1 MVERLAI
8 TEGHER
14 SLGSCVA
21 SIHESLLAAEQ
32 AADGNFDTA
41 MQLLSL
47 GTGMNR
53 RVLMSGPLL
62 HLCSISLVGTKAQ
75 RCYRSIILGR
85 VNEALRLFLGILH
98 TIPLIVVESGR
109 EVDQVRELILTAKE
123 YALAYRW
130 NFIVRIEDSY
140 NHVRQQE
147 LAAYFTH
154 FNLQL
159 PHLRLVLMNAMT
171 VCYVRGNLITASNFA
186 KRILKTKDN

>member
-14 SLGSCVA
+14 APPALVFNL
-21 SIHESLLAAEQ
+21 SLLEQ
-32 AADGNFDTA
+32 KLRDG
-41 MQLLSL
+41 
-47 GTGMNR
+47 
-53 RVLMSGPLL
+53 
-62 HLCSISLVGTKAQ
+62 
-75 RCYRSIILGR
+75 YRSIILGR

-123 YALAYRW
+123 YALGLQMELHRLGS
-130 NFIVRIEDSY
+130 RDSY

-186 KRILKTKDN
+186 KRILKTKATDDLQKQSL